1 MQVSMFSS
9 VLINRLCMCFCL
21 HVGLH
26 CVYALPCMVKYL
38 RMCSNLETANHVS
51 CGLAR
56 HLMVDKFLTHDYHVL
71 IN

>member
-1 MQVSMFSS
+1 MF
-9 VLINRLCMCFCL
+9 LFACGFTLCVCI
-21 HVGLH
+21 
-26 CVYALPCMVKYL
+26 ACMVKYL

-56 HLMVDKFLTHDYHVL
+56 HLMVDKFLTHDYHVM

>member
-51 CGLAR
+51 CGLA
-56 HLMVDKFLTHDYHVL
+56 Y
-71 IN
+71 

>member
-1 MQVSMFSS
+1 MS
-9 VLINRLCMCFCL
+9 VYVIIYHLGTQLYRCVDYAGVHVFKCPLCMCFYL

-51 CGLAR
+51 CGLA
-56 HLMVDKFLTHDYHVL
+56 Y
-71 IN
+71 